1 MAAFY
6 LAYSLKVSQ
15 VCYNKNEVKF
25 IKSFLLDPSLDYY
38 KLIKEQIQQT
48 LPEYF
53 ILFGDKAVL
62 FSGEDLRT

>member
-1 MAAFY
+1 M
-6 LAYSLKVSQ
+6 VSQ
-15 VCYNKNEVKF
+15 VCYSKNEVKVIKIKFF
-25 IKSFLLDPSLDYY
+25 IISFLDYY
-38 KLIKEQIQQT
+38 KLIKELFQQN